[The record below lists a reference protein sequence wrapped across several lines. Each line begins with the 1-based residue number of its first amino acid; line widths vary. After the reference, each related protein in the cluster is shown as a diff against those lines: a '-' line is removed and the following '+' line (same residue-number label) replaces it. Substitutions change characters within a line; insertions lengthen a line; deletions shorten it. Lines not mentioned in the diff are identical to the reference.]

1 MSGHSKW
8 HSIRHKKGIV
18 DVKRGKIFTKLI
30 REITVSARIGDS
42 DPETNPRL
50 RTAIAAAKAANMPK
64 DNIERA
70 IKKGAGGQDAMSF
83 EEVIYE
89 GYGPGGVAVMLEGLT
104 DNKNRTVADVR
115 YIFSKNAGNLGESGC
130 VGWLF
135 EKFGVI
141 SIDGEGINE
150 DMILNVALE
159 AGATDVKEEG
169 STFEITTEPQD
180 FDAVREAIQK
190 GGFKII
196 TSDVTMLPKN
206 TVPLQGKEAEKMLKL
221 MDALEDNDDIQKV
234 YANFD
239 IPEEIMEGMDI

>member
-18 DVKRGKIFTKLI
+18 DAKRGKIFTKLI
-30 REITVSARIGDS
+30 REITVSARLGDP

-64 DNIERA
+64 DNIDRA
-70 IKKGAGGQDAMSF
+70 IKKGVGGQDAMSF
-83 EEVIYE
+83 EEVVYE

-115 YIFSKNAGNLGESGC
+115 YIFSKNLGNLGESGC

-141 SIDGEGINE
+141 SIEREGINE

-180 FDAVREAIQK
+180 FESVREAIQK

-196 TSDVTMLPKN
+196 TSEITMLPKN
-206 TVPLQGKEAEKMLKL
+206 TVPLQGKEAQKMLKL